1 LATVDLTGVGGAVL
15 GGITGI
21 TLTSVHLPTGGFVA
35 GGAATLAVA
44 LEMTITMVGGIVLG
58 GGGSPTLTV
67 DLTMSGG
74 AVVHG
79 HGKIGPYY
87 NPTPTTAEALAA
99 FSSGAVAATYAGFDA
114 ADLAETWRN
123 IRP

>member
-35 GGAATLAVA
+35 GGAATIAA
-44 LEMTITMVGGIVLG
+44 FLEMTITMVGGIVLG

-114 ADLAETWRN
+114 ADLAEIWRN